1 MDLEVETILNNFVPK
16 EILRQIFCEYLTV
29 EDISSLDVAICET
42 KKRQNFVLFI
52 GSMACIWSGNME
64 ENFNDKKISWLR
76 SRNMKIRDLRCDS
89 VTFDVA
95 LKIAGF
101 GVYLEWLH
109 IDNRDLSDMSV
120 IKIVE
125 DCPNLKHIGMSSGNI
140 TDLSMNRIAD
150 CCRHTKSLIVPMC
163 YNITYSSMIRIA
175 ERCPNMEVFDL
186 SDCEDITDIGMV
198 RIAECC
204 NIHLLEMRASRITD
218 ISAIRIAE
226 FSPNIEILNI
236 LRSRD
241 ITDASIM
248 RIAECCPNLRQIVMP
263 CPKITDASVIQI
275 AVLI

>member
-1 MDLEVETILNNFVPK
+1 VDNILNSFVPK
-16 EILRQIFCEYLTV
+16 EILCQIFCVYLTI
-29 EDISSLDVAICET
+29 EDISSLDVAICDI
-42 KKRQNFVLFI
+42 KKRQNFMLHI
-52 GSMACIWSGNME
+52 GSMTCIWSGDKE
-64 ENFNDKKISWLR
+64 ENFNDIKISWLR
-76 SRNMKIRDLRCDS
+76 SRNMKIRDLRCDL
-89 VTFDVA
+89 VTFDMA

-101 GVYLEWLH
+101 GVYLEWLR
-109 IDNRDLSDMSV
+109 IDNRGLSNMSM

-125 DCPNLKHIGMSSGNI
+125 DCPNLKHIGMSSENI
-140 TDLSMNRIAD
+140 TDLSINRIAD